1 MHPKI
6 KNSIIIGIIF
16 IVITAAGGY
25 YTLSVQ
31 KKELDKKEVKLNELM
46 STYSSPEII
55 QAKFAEVEN
64 RVAVIDSLLFTG
76 KLLIPKNLTQSK
88 FFDFVDYYSGDKTIS
103 TYTSTVFVSRE
114 TENGFNYYKYK
125 VFGIDSYI
133 NVFNLI
139 YAIEHSKELKKII
152 SAELS
157 ATNLVNKQGGARYFV
172 KFDLE
177 VRVYFSSNDQFA
189 AENYKENDLVART
202 INDAFYPLVKTA
214 TIIPKRGDLSDVQ
227 DASLISLVPQG
238 AFIIDS
244 DGNTKLMQK
253 GDEVYMGYLTDIDY
267 DKQTVTFVLNKGGMI
282 EYQTMKLGENF
293 KNKGKQ
299 K

>member
-31 KKELDKKEVKLNELM
+31 KKELTKKEVKLNELM

-55 QAKFAEVEN
+55 QAKFVEVEN
-64 RVAVIDSLLFTG
+64 RVAIIDSLLFTG
-76 KLLIPKNLTQSK
+76 KLLIPKNLPQSK
-88 FFDFVDYYSGDKTIS
+88 FFDFVNAYSGDNTIS
-103 TYTSTVFVSRE
+103 TYTSTTFMSRE
-114 TENGFNYYKYK
+114 TENGFSYYKYR
-125 VFGIDSYI
+125 VFGIDGYT

-157 ATNLVNKQGGARYFV
+157 ATNLVNKQGGARYYV

-189 AENYKENDLVART
+189 AVNYEENNLVPRT
-202 INDAFYPLVKTA
+202 INDAFYPVVKTS
-214 TIIPKRGDLSDVQ
+214 TIKPKRGDLSDVQ
-227 DASLISLVPQG
+227 DGSLISLVPQG

-253 GDEVYMGYLTDIDY
+253 GDEVFMGYLTDIDY